1 MKTLADYNAKQLD
14 DGLRGVLEEYRP
26 GEYFRLDIG
35 NEVLEV
41 DFRDNLDLKREADSI
56 LCTASIGDQVLFET
70 DPVESIRWPSTE
82 DVPDA
87 GPAPEIAW
95 AFVINPKEERLRSFA
110 ARLSA
115 VATRGSAIRSVITR
129 SSGNGGQYN
138 GRDGATVDTFQI
150 HHAASTSL
158 NSVLSMMST
167 GSRQVSANFVIMDD
181 QIIEVVPIG
190 YRAWTS
196 GSASWDKRSVT
207 VEIINSQVGSN
218 DSNWQI
224 SDKSYASLARLAAA
238 LNIDFP
244 SYALDTAR
252 TIPHRD
258 LYRIYGASYPTAC
271 PSGVS
276 VDRILQLAKSVGLP
290 EPTPIVQ
297 EDELMY
303 IAYVENF
310 GHYLVTPNFVRLT
323 KSQGTITAVKKLT
336 GKDKVVLPFA
346 EFYGL
351 WSDINAGNLSD
362 SQLAGNDEIQEL
374 AKKLGLKG

>member
-1 MKTLADYNAKQLD
+1 MKTLADYNAEQLD

-70 DPVESIRWPSTE
+70 DPVESIRWPSVE
-82 DVPDA
+82 DVPEA

-110 ARLSA
+110 AHLSA

-167 GSRQVSANFVIMDD
+167 GSRQVSANFVVMDD

-207 VEIINSQVGSN
+207 VEIINSQVGPD
-218 DSNWQI
+218 DSSWQI
-224 SDKSYASLARLAAA
+224 SDKSYASLARLARAINIA
-238 LNIDFP
+238 FPAYQLN
-244 SYALDTAR
+244 SAR

-258 LYRIYGASYPTAC
+258 LYRLYGASYPTAC
-271 PSGVS
+271 PSGVQVERIVREALAAAPAPSESFFEDISS
-276 VDRILQLAKSVGLP
+276 VRI
-290 EPTPIVQ
+290 
-297 EDELMY
+297 
-303 IAYVENF
+303 VEN
-310 GHYLVTPNFVRLT
+310 GQVHLVTPFGTRWVNKDTVNFVEKMTGAKTRNV
-323 KSQGTITAVKKLT
+323 SQKEFNAFTLDATNLLRSGPVLGDDDY
-336 GKDKVVLPFA
+336 GKWL
-346 EFYGL
+346 
-351 WSDINAGNLSD
+351 
-362 SQLAGNDEIQEL
+362 
-374 AKKLGLKG
+374 